1 MCTNP
6 GTTLPSTARYQAAM
20 EKCFTVVADAV
31 EDSETQRHAQVVLPA
46 ALWIEKEGVTGQ
58 GERRYQLTEKLLD
71 PPGQARSDL
80 QILVDLADR
89 LGHGS
94 LITARSPDAVWDE
107 WRNVS
112 ADGFYN
118 FQGIT
123 YARLRKERG
132 LQWPCPTPEHR
143 GTARRFVEGEDPFV
157 TKGAGIEFYGN
168 HDKKAVVYLRPYI
181 PSPEKTSAEYPM
193 YLTTGRILEQF
204 HTGTLTGR
212 IQELYEA
219 AGPAKIQINP
229 QDAFVLGIQEKDS
242 VEVNSKYGTL
252 CGEARLTDELRCG
265 VVFASFYDS
274 RLLINRAV
282 ADNYDPVSKEPEFKV
297 TAVSVRKVAT

>member
-1 MCTNP
+1 MERLWKVPAGTVSSRVGFDAINLFRAMEQGSVKAVLIMCTNP
-6 GTTLPSTARYQAAM
+6 GTTLPSAGRYHAAM

-31 EDSETQRHAQVVLPA
+31 EDSESQRHAQVVLPA

-89 LGHGS
+89 LGHGD
-94 LITARSPDAVWDE
+94 LITARSPEAVWDE

-112 ADGFYN
+112 ASSLYK

-123 YARLRKERG
+123 YARLKKERG
-132 LQWPCPTPEHR
+132 LQWPCPSTEHP
-143 GTARRFVEGEDPFV
+143 GTARRFVEDDDPFV
-157 TKGAGIEFYGN
+157 QKGAGIEFYGN

-181 PSPEKTSAEYPM
+181 PSPERTSADYPM

-212 IQELYEA
+212 IQALHDA

-229 QDAFVLGIQEKDS
+229 GDAYRLRVRTGDRI
-242 VEVNSKYGTL
+242 EVKSKYG
-252 CGEARLTDELRCG
+252 
-265 VVFASFYDS
+265 S
-274 RLLINRAV
+274 
-282 ADNYDPVSKEPEFKV
+282 
-297 TAVSVRKVAT
+297 